1 MVRYFFCTKQL
12 TVGYDGKPL
21 IRDIEIG
28 LQRGHILTLIGPN
41 GAGKS
46 TILKTV
52 TKYLKSIAGTV
63 YIDGCSID
71 DMSSRELSFQVSV
84 VLTQRL
90 KTEMMTCEDVVS
102 TGRYPYTGKL
112 GILSAEDKRQVHEA
126 MKLVDVTD
134 LKDRDFRHISD
145 GQRQRVML
153 ARAICQQPQII
164 VLDEPTSY
172 LDVRYGLELLN
183 TLRDMA
189 RRRNIAVL
197 MSLHELDL
205 AERVSD
211 EVMCVKGEYIT
222 HYGSAQDIFRKDLI
236 HELYDIHSGSYNP
249 FFGTV
254 ELQKPEGTPKVF
266 VIAGGGTGI
275 SAYRMLQKNNIPFV
289 SGILHENDVDYLV
302 AKDLASELIVE
313 RGFTSITE
321 ETYQRAVK
329 WICRCDIVINC
340 LSAYGEMNQ
349 KNNDLFKLA
358 KTMDCKILEAD
369 TFAQTDVV
377 SILNKL

>member
-1 MVRYFFCTKQL
+1 VDYFFHTKQL

-46 TILKTV
+46 TILKTI

-63 YIDGCSID
+63 YINGQSID
-71 DMSSRELSFQVSV
+71 DMSNRDLSSQVSV
-84 VLTQRL
+84 VLTQRP
-90 KTEMMTCEDVVS
+90 KTEMMSCEDVVS
-102 TGRYPYTGKL
+102 TGRYPYTGML
-112 GILSAEDKRQVHEA
+112 GILSAEDKRHVYEA
-126 MKLVDVTD
+126 MELVDVLD

-172 LDVRYGLELLN
+172 LDVRYELELLN
-183 TLRDMA
+183 TLRDMT
-189 RRRNIAVL
+189 RQRNIAVL
-197 MSLHELDL
+197 MSLHKLDL

-222 HYGSAQDIFRKDLI
+222 RYGRTQDIFQQDLI
-236 HELYDIHSGSYNP
+236 HELYDIHHGSYNP
-249 FFGTV
+249 LFGTV
-254 ELQKPEGTPKVF
+254 EMQRPKGDPKVF

-275 SAYRMLQKNNIPFV
+275 SVYRTLQKNNIPFMT
-289 SGILHENDVDYLV
+289 GILHENDVDCFV
-302 AKDLASELIVE
+302 ANDLAGKVIVE
-313 RGFTSITE
+313 RAFTNITD
-321 ETYQRAVK
+321 ETYQKAVTYL
-329 WICRCDIVINC
+329 RNCDVVVNC
-340 LSAYGEMNQ
+340 LSIYGETNKKNQ
-349 KNNDLFKLA
+349 DL
-358 KTMDCKILEAD
+358 LEHASRMGYNIVDAD
-369 TFAQTDVV
+369 DLVRSGSCIV
-377 SILNKL
+377 LNKG